1 MKCSI
6 EGCDEEFDSSRALSV
21 HESWC
26 KDNRGDMR
34 KDYNCEEC
42 GSPFESY
49 ESKDAGSGVN
59 NKFCSRKCKDKSQ
72 ESGGRF
78 VDCNWCSSDVWK
90 SPSQFGESSDGYSIN
105 NHFCDKSCEQ
115 SWKREHWRGEDHPS
129 WSGGSPT
136 HRGASWPEMRRKAI
150 DRDGYKCKVCDMSRE
165 EHYNK
170 YGQDLDVHHK
180 IPVKEFEQVDDAN
193 YLINLVT
200 TCRSCHG
207 QLDTIS
213 RREANRE
220 PTISV

>member
-6 EGCDEEFDSSRALSV
+6 DGCDEEFDTSRARSV

-26 KDNRGDMR
+26 QDNRGDM
-34 KDYNCEEC
+34 KEDYICDEC
-42 GSPFESY
+42 GGSFENYNSR
-49 ESKDAGSGVN
+49 KGDGVK
-59 NKFCSRKCKDKSQ
+59 NKFCSRDCKNKS
-72 ESGGRF
+72 EREGD
-78 VDCNWCSSDVWK
+78 VVKCNWCGDNTYK
-90 SPSQFGESSDGYSIN
+90 SPSSLKKMGRYSID
-105 NHFCDKSCEQ
+105 NHFCDKSCEK
-115 SWKREHWRGEDHPS
+115 SWKREHWTGEDHPS

-150 DRDGYKCKVCDMSRE
+150 DRDKYKCKVCDMSRE

-180 IPVKEFEQVDDAN
+180 IPAKKFKQVDDAN

-213 RREANRE
+213 RREANRK